1 MILEAPTRISEALGT
16 LLEPLGRVLGGSW
29 EALGG
34 VWELF
39 GRYVGAW
46 RVHLKRIIEILKNHQ
61 KQCKVLQKP
70 RFGGAAIDQK
80 MSLEGKLGLNLTL
93 SWLVRV
99 QVGAKRGKL
108 TLLRGLGGVIL
119 RILEAP
125 KRILGPLGALLGPLG
140 RVLGASWESL
150 GSILEG
156 FGSCF
161 GSNLQLGKHLRSD
174 LLKY

>member
-61 KQCKVLQKP
+61 KQCKVLQKS

-108 TLLRGLGGVIL
+108 RLPGVLGGVIL
-119 RILEAP
+119 RILEGP

-140 RVLGASWESL
+140 RVLGASWEHFCGILVRLGGILEVFWSL
-150 GSILEG
+150 GSVFEAI
-156 FGSCF
+156 C
-161 GSNLQLGKHLRSD
+161 
-174 LLKY
+174 